1 MPTIDL
7 KITRLEKLLG
17 KALDLKEL
25 EFDLQWIG
33 LAIDRTD
40 EEAGTI
46 KIEYE
51 PNRPDFSSPEGI
63 ARALRGYYEIE
74 TGLQE
79 YNITPGPVEMVV
91 ESPVTEVRPYCM
103 CAVIRNILLDD
114 DEVATL
120 MNIQEQLHWMLG
132 RDRRKVAIGVHDID
146 KVVPPFRYT
155 AVEPESMRFRPL
167 QMEKLEMTPQEILE
181 EHPKG
186 IAYAWIL
193 KGQSLYPMIFDS
205 NNDVVSFPP
214 VINGILTAVT
224 DQTKNLFIDM
234 TGTDLRAVSKAMN
247 ILVTCLA
254 DMGAQIESVHLHYEE
269 TGEDIVSPNLDPEP
283 WTVRVDA
290 INDLLGL
297 QLTRDEVIH
306 CLEKTRFGA
315 IAGKKK
321 NEIAVL
327 VPAYRTDIL
336 HQVDFAE
343 ECAMGFGYQN
353 VPLTFREGGVGKY
366 HPVVAL
372 ADHLRQIMV
381 GTGYQEM
388 VNSTLTNS
396 QREYEWMQLPYNKE
410 DLLQLRNPLSLEYDT
425 TRAALLPSLLQNL
438 RFNAHEE
445 KPINIFEVGD
455 VIELDSD
462 ADTGGKRVNKISAV
476 TCSQDAEFTH
486 IRSVFDFLCTCLG
499 VAKDIEVRPGEH
511 PSFLPGRTGE
521 IYARGQLVGII
532 GEIHPLVLHKFEI
545 EYPVAAFEMFSEW
558 LLG

>member
-224 DQTKNLFIDM
+224 DQTKNRFIDM

-254 DMGAQIESVHLHYEE
+254 DMGAHIESVQVHVEE
-269 TGEDIVSPNLDPEP
+269 TGETITSPNLDADA
-283 WTVRVDA
+283 WTVYVDA
-290 INDLLGL
+290 VNDLLG
-297 QLTRDEVIH
+297 
-306 CLEKTRFGA
+306 
-315 IAGKKK
+315 
-321 NEIAVL
+321 
-327 VPAYRTDIL
+327 
-336 HQVDFAE
+336 
-343 ECAMGFGYQN
+343 
-353 VPLTFREGGVGKY
+353 
-366 HPVVAL
+366 
-372 ADHLRQIMV
+372 
-381 GTGYQEM
+381 
-388 VNSTLTNS
+388 
-396 QREYEWMQLPYNKE
+396 
-410 DLLQLRNPLSLEYDT
+410 
-425 TRAALLPSLLQNL
+425 
-438 RFNAHEE
+438 
-445 KPINIFEVGD
+445 
-455 VIELDSD
+455 
-462 ADTGGKRVNKISAV
+462 
-476 TCSQDAEFTH
+476 
-486 IRSVFDFLCTCLG
+486 
-499 VAKDIEVRPGEH
+499 
-511 PSFLPGRTGE
+511 
-521 IYARGQLVGII
+521 
-532 GEIHPLVLHKFEI
+532 
-545 EYPVAAFEMFSEW
+545 
-558 LLG
+558 